1 MRKSSTYQYIDGRY
15 TQDELNAKARSYTSP
30 LLVAPWRNLDDA
42 TVKYGYEDPDV
53 DALYR
58 YTQEHS
64 RLLKDRG
71 SAIVRA
77 DIDRIRTE
85 AGESTWAEAAAKRR
99 AAH

>member
-1 MRKSSTYQYIDGRY
+1 M
-15 TQDELNAKARSYTSP
+15 
-30 LLVAPWRNLDDA
+30 
-42 TVKYGYEDPDV
+42 KYGYEDPDV
-53 DALYR
+53 DAMYR

-71 SAIVRA
+71 SALVRA

-99 AAH
+99 AAE